1 MKLFSNIK
9 LALAEVKRYERSE
22 RSFIYLCCFIWANVV
37 LQYFYA
43 TILHI
48 GPISFLSTWI
58 GPCVATL
65 LIIGAIPYFLKKVT
79 STVYILF
86 FCSLILYLLNYQI
99 YPENTAGLNRYSSM
113 FYAALPMI
121 FIGVCIEIRKVE
133 KLFYYISVINII
145 SCSFYFLIY
154 AQASSYDG
162 SAITGETDYN
172 MGASY
177 TILPHV
183 IYVTWQMY
191 KKQMILNIFAT
202 TIGFILIASFGT
214 RGPLVCYIIF
224 NSLYLLIIKQYK
236 KPARM
241 RLLILCLS
249 CIVVVSLNQI
259 MLFLAEFVNSI
270 GMSDRIFQIALEGN
284 FIGGE
289 SSGNERLLFADIM
302 YNRIQNSTDF
312 LGHGIAGTERVLHT
326 YPHNLFLEI
335 LHSFGLIPGITIMGM
350 IVYIIIK
357 KYFSC
362 HNENDRSFLMLLL
375 CCGFIKLFMSGTFL
389 VEAFFF
395 FLIGYSINTSFY
407 DRPFIRFKNDSNS
420 NL

>member
-145 SCSFYFLIY
+145 SCSFYFLFY
-154 AQASSYDG
+154 AQSASYSG
-162 SAITGETDYN
+162 SAITGEGHN

-177 TILPHV
+177 NILPHV
-183 IYVTWQMY
+183 IYATWQMY
-191 KKQMILNIFAT
+191 KKR
-202 TIGFILIASFGT
+202 TIVKIALSVMGFLLIASFGT
-214 RGPLVCYIIF
+214 RGPLVCFIVF
-224 NSLYLLIIKQYK
+224 NAFYLLLIKRYNNPIKAKFIVLFISVNIIVF
-236 KPARM
+236 
-241 RLLILCLS
+241 LT
-249 CIVVVSLNQI
+249 QI
-259 MLFLAEFVNSI
+259 MSFLGELVVNI
-270 GMSDRIFQIALEGN
+270 GMSDRIFQIALDGN

-289 SSGNERLLFADIM
+289 SSGDERLYFIEVIKSMIINA
-302 YNRIQNSTDF
+302 TDF
-312 LGHGIAGTERVLHT
+312 WGFGLAGCDRIIGI
-326 YPHNLFLEI
+326 YPHNIWIEI
-335 LHSFGLIPGITIMGM
+335 LFSFGIIPGVILMTILL
-350 IVYIIIK
+350 YRIIK
-357 KYFSC
+357 KFFISK
-362 HNENDRSFLMLLL
+362 NETTRCFLALLL
-375 CCGFIKLFMSGTFL
+375 CSSILKLCFSFTFL
-389 VEAFFF
+389 TDPYFFM
-395 FLIGYSINTSFY
+395 LIGFLFNNCS
-407 DRPFIRFKNDSNS
+407 NDITQE
-420 NL
+420 

>member
-43 TILHI
+43 AILHI

-121 FIGVCIEIRKVE
+121 FIGNCIEIRKVE
-133 KLFYYISVINII
+133 KLFYYISIINII
-145 SCSFYFLIY
+145 SCSVYFLIY
-154 AQASSYDG
+154 AQSASYSG
-162 SAITGETDYN
+162 SAITDEGHN

-177 TILPHV
+177 NILPHV

-191 KKQMILNIFAT
+191 KNRTFVNIALSVL
-202 TIGFILIASFGT
+202 GFLLIASFGT
-214 RGPLVCYIIF
+214 RGPLVCLIVFNAFYLLLIKRYNSPIKAKFIVLFISVNIIIF
-224 NSLYLLIIKQYK
+224 LT
-236 KPARM
+236 
-241 RLLILCLS
+241 
-249 CIVVVSLNQI
+249 QI
-259 MLFLAEFVNSI
+259 MLFLGELVGSI
-270 GMSDRIFQIALEGN
+270 GMSDRIFQIALDGN

-289 SSGNERLLFADIM
+289 SSGDERLYFIEVIKSMIIDTTNFWGFGLAGCD
-302 YNRIQNSTDF
+302 RII
-312 LGHGIAGTERVLHT
+312 GI
-326 YPHNLFLEI
+326 YPHNIWIEI
-335 LHSFGLIPGITIMGM
+335 LFSFGIIPGLTL
-350 IVYIIIK
+350 IIILLYRIVK
-357 KYFSC
+357 KFFTSKSETTRC
-362 HNENDRSFLMLLL
+362 FLALLL
-375 CCGFIKLFMSGTFL
+375 CSSILKLCFSFTFL
-389 VEAFFF
+389 TDPYFFM
-395 FLIGYSINTSFY
+395 LIGFLFNNYS
-407 DRPFIRFKNDSNS
+407 NDTITE
-420 NL
+420 